1 MKNNILFI
9 YLFISCVSLSAQT
22 LSGTIF
28 TTNPTDSILCN
39 VDVFLLDSAEHV
51 LQQTTTDSSGNYS
64 IDLPDSNNSY
74 LLRVEKEGE
83 AELRNG
89 VSAIDLVLLSRYLLG
104 VSSIDDERLLKVGDV
119 NAMNGLT
126 TFDIVMI
133 RKVIMGIDSSFI
145 VPTWRFYLTDPT
157 LPFSDNLF
165 ELNGAT
171 TFDLVAYK
179 TGDLNV
185 DAQTCP

>member
-9 YLFISCVSLSAQT
+9 YLFINCVSLSAQT

-28 TTNPTDSILCN
+28 TTNPTDSVLCN
-39 VDVFLLDSAEHV
+39 ADVFLLDSAENV

-64 IDLPDSNNSY
+64 IDLPDSDNSY

-89 VSAIDLVLLSRYLLG
+89 LSGMDAVILRRYLLG
-104 VSSIDDERLLKVGDV
+104 LDTPDDNRILEVADLNNSGEVS
-119 NAMNGLT
+119 
-126 TFDIVMI
+126 TFDIVLLS
-133 RKVIMGIDSSFI
+133 KLLLGTESLPDL
-145 VPTWRFYLTDPT
+145 PAWNFYPIDPT
-157 LPFSDNLF
+157 VPFSDNLF